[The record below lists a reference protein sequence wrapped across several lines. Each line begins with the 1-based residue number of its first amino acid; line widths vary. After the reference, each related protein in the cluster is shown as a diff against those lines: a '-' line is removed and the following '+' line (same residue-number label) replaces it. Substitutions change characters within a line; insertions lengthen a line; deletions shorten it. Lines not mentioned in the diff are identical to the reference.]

1 MSYFRNALFLMVML
15 ALVSCQH
22 RVVEQPISPIT
33 DYIAQNEELKIVEQ
47 PPQLTTTNWQPIIKP
62 LIDKLLKIK
71 DIQDN
76 NLLLISD
83 VKNNSNHYVSTT
95 EVNKLI
101 LNLLS
106 EQNIFNIIDKATIN
120 QSKLILGIPYDD
132 ASISRNKMITLANDV
147 KANYILFT
155 SINQVPDL
163 QSESADVRL
172 ELLSVESGKVIK
184 LFTTEQPEKINQP

>member
-22 RVVEQPISPIT
+22 RVVEQPISPVT

-106 EQNIFNIIDKATIN
+106 EQNIFNIIDKPTVN

-132 ASISRNKMITLANDV
+132 ASISRNKMIALANDV

-172 ELLSVESGKVIK
+172 ELLSVESGKVINQ
-184 LFTTEQPEKINQP
+184 FTTEQPEKINQP

>member
-22 RVVEQPISPIT
+22 RVVEQPISPVT

-132 ASISRNKMITLANDV
+132 ASISRNKMIALANDV

-172 ELLSVESGKVIK
+172 ELLSVESGKVINQ
-184 LFTTEQPEKINQP
+184 LTTEQSEKINQP

>member
-22 RVVEQPISPIT
+22 RVVEQPISPVT

-106 EQNIFNIIDKATIN
+106 EQNIFNIIDKPTVN
-120 QSKLILGIPYDD
+120 QSKLILGIPYND
-132 ASISRNKMITLANDV
+132 ASISRNKMIALANDV

-163 QSESADVRL
+163 QSKSADVRL
-172 ELLSVESGKVIK
+172 KLLSVESGKVIK
-184 LFTTEQPEKINQP
+184 QFTTEQPEKINQP

>member
-22 RVVEQPISPIT
+22 RVVEQPISPVT

-132 ASISRNKMITLANDV
+132 ASISRNKMIALANDV

-172 ELLSVESGKVIK
+172 ELLSVESGKVINQ
-184 LFTTEQPEKINQP
+184 FTTEQPEKINQP

>member
-22 RVVEQPISPIT
+22 RVVEQPISPVT

-71 DIQDN
+71 NIQDN

-184 LFTTEQPEKINQP
+184 QFTTEQPEKINQP

>member
-22 RVVEQPISPIT
+22 RVVEQPISPVT

-101 LNLLS
+101 FNLLS

-184 LFTTEQPEKINQP
+184 QFTTEQPEKINQP

>member
-22 RVVEQPISPIT
+22 RVVEQPISPVI

-184 LFTTEQPEKINQP
+184 QFTTEQPEKINQP

>member
-22 RVVEQPISPIT
+22 RVVEQPISPVT

-83 VKNNSNHYVSTT
+83 VKNNSHHYVSTT

-132 ASISRNKMITLANDV
+132 ASISRNKMITLASDV

-184 LFTTEQPEKINQP
+184 QFTTEQPEKINQP

>member
-22 RVVEQPISPIT
+22 RVVEQPISPVT

-184 LFTTEQPEKINQP
+184 QFTTEQPEKINQP

>member
-1 MSYFRNALFLMVML
+1 MSYFRNALFLVVML

-22 RVVEQPISPIT
+22 RVVEQPISPVT

-106 EQNIFNIIDKATIN
+106 EQNIFNIIDKPTIN

-132 ASISRNKMITLANDV
+132 ASISRNKMIALANDV

-163 QSESADVRL
+163 QNESADVRL
-172 ELLSVESGKVIK
+172 ELLSVESGKVINQ
-184 LFTTEQPEKINQP
+184 FTTEQPEKINQP

>member
-22 RVVEQPISPIT
+22 RVVEQPISPVT

-106 EQNIFNIIDKATIN
+106 EQNIFNIIDKATVN

-163 QSESADVRL
+163 QSKSADVRL

-184 LFTTEQPEKINQP
+184 QFTTEQPEKINQP

>member
-22 RVVEQPISPIT
+22 RVVEQPISPVT
-33 DYIAQNEELKIVEQ
+33 DYIAQNEQLKIVEQ

-163 QSESADVRL
+163 QSKSADVRL

-184 LFTTEQPEKINQP
+184 QFTTEQPEKINQP

>member
-15 ALVSCQH
+15 VLVSCQH
-22 RVVEQPISPIT
+22 RVVEQPISPVT

-106 EQNIFNIIDKATIN
+106 EQNIFNIIDKATVN

-172 ELLSVESGKVIK
+172 ELLSVESGKVINQ
-184 LFTTEQPEKINQP
+184 FTTEQPEKINQP

>member
-22 RVVEQPISPIT
+22 RVVEQPISPVT

-106 EQNIFNIIDKATIN
+106 EQNIFNIIDKPTIN

-132 ASISRNKMITLANDV
+132 ASISRNKMIALANDV

-172 ELLSVESGKVIK
+172 ELLSVESGKVINQ
-184 LFTTEQPEKINQP
+184 FTTEQPEKINQP

>member
-22 RVVEQPISPIT
+22 RVVEQPISPFT

-132 ASISRNKMITLANDV
+132 ASISRNKMIALANDV

-184 LFTTEQPEKINQP
+184 QFTTEQPEKINQP

>member
-22 RVVEQPISPIT
+22 RVVEQPISPVT

-47 PPQLTTTNWQPIIKP
+47 PPQLTTTNWQPIIKR

-184 LFTTEQPEKINQP
+184 QFTTEQPEKINQP

>member
-22 RVVEQPISPIT
+22 RVVEQPISPVT

-106 EQNIFNIIDKATIN
+106 EQNIFNIIDKPTVN

-132 ASISRNKMITLANDV
+132 ASISRNKMIALANDV

-163 QSESADVRL
+163 QNESADVRL
-172 ELLSVESGKVIK
+172 ELLSVESGKVINQ
-184 LFTTEQPEKINQP
+184 FTTEQPEKINQP

>member
-22 RVVEQPISPIT
+22 RVVEQPISPVT

-62 LIDKLLKIK
+62 LIDNLLKIK

-120 QSKLILGIPYDD
+120 RSKLILGIPYDD

-184 LFTTEQPEKINQP
+184 QFTTEQPEKINQP

>member
-22 RVVEQPISPIT
+22 RVVEQPISPVT

-132 ASISRNKMITLANDV
+132 ASISRNKMIALANDV

-163 QSESADVRL
+163 QNESADVRL
-172 ELLSVESGKVIK
+172 ELLSVESGKVINQ
-184 LFTTEQPEKINQP
+184 FTTEQPEKINQP

>member
-132 ASISRNKMITLANDV
+132 ASISRNKIITLANDV

-184 LFTTEQPEKINQP
+184 QFTTEQPEKINQP

>member
-22 RVVEQPISPIT
+22 RVVEQPISPVT

-106 EQNIFNIIDKATIN
+106 EQNIFNIIDKATVN

-184 LFTTEQPEKINQP
+184 QFTTEQPEKINQP